1 MRRFRTHTRSHARS
15 AEALR
20 GEPTQR
26 CPPLQP
32 PRPLS
37 RASCREARPG
47 GHRVSAGRRWVTFMT
62 RGAKSSLSRWRCAE
76 TVVTPFFGIQ
86 PCSRARPPAGCSGSY
101 CGCIHRSAPGGSRR
115 RRERRVVVCGLCCAP
130 GTVTG
135 RSFLISDSSFG
146 VVARIVPIVA
156 VRTRSHHL
164 RVSGDALPLAAKG
177 SEGTKD
183 RRSRYERKQVKR
195 APLVWPVSR
204 GRRIGRAA
212 GGN

>member
-1 MRRFRTHTRSHARS
+1 MRTGTRSRRSASPTGRWSTLRSFVRRFRTHTRSHARS

-20 GEPTQR
+20 GEPAQR

-76 TVVTPFFGIQ
+76 TVVTPSLGYSRVPGPDRQ
-86 PCSRARPPAGCSGSY
+86 PVALGATVDAFTGVRRAAAGG
-101 CGCIHRSAPGGSRR
+101 GESAPRGC
-115 RRERRVVVCGLCCAP
+115 VWALCCAP

-135 RSFLISDSSFG
+135 RSFFISDSSFG
-146 VVARIVPIVA
+146 VVARIVPNVA

-164 RVSGDALPLAAKG
+164 TG
-177 SEGTKD
+177 
-183 RRSRYERKQVKR
+183 
-195 APLVWPVSR
+195 
-204 GRRIGRAA
+204 
-212 GGN
+212 

>member
-1 MRRFRTHTRSHARS
+1 MRTGTRSRRLASPTGRWSTLRSFVRRFRTHTRSHARS

-20 GEPTQR
+20 GEPAQR

-115 RRERRVVVCGLCCAP
+115 RRERPVWLCGLCCAP

-135 RSFLISDSSFG
+135 HSFLISDSSFG

-156 VRTRSHHL
+156 L
-164 RVSGDALPLAAKG
+164 FAPAP
-177 SEGTKD
+177 
-183 RRSRYERKQVKR
+183 
-195 APLVWPVSR
+195 APLS
-204 GRRIGRAA
+204 G
-212 GGN
+212 